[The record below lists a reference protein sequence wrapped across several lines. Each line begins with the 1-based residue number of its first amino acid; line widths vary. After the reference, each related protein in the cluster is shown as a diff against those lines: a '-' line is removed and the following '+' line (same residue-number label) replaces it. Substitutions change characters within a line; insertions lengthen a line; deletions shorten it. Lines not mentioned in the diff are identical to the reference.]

1 MTKLTDRRCK
11 DLEAKPPATS
21 ARITYDGS
29 LPGFGLR
36 VTPKGAATFVLT
48 YRVNGRQSRIAIG
61 SYGVFTLAGAREEAK
76 RLKQRVARGED
87 PQAER
92 KAERTAPTVND
103 LLDRFWRDCAADLAA
118 NTVAA
123 YSKYSED
130 IRRALGREK
139 LADVKLAHV
148 DRFHQSMRHKA
159 PYANRCKDFL
169 GGLFN
174 RAIAWELTDKN
185 PCRGVRN
192 FREEKRVTYLN
203 ETEIK
208 AVLLALDQDSNK
220 TAVAV
225 IKLMLLTG
233 ARKSEAMN
241 MRFDQVKDGIW
252 IKEASYVKQKRE
264 HRVPLSGTAL
274 ELIAEQYRLHGGRY
288 VFPGAT
294 PDEPIKDIK
303 TCWQRTR
310 RRAGLEHVRLHDIR
324 HSFASVLISRG
335 ASLPLVGGLLGH
347 SNYQTTLRYSHL
359 HTEAMK
365 EGAEQVAAIIKS

>member
-1 MTKLTDRRCK
+1 
-11 DLEAKPPATS
+11 
-21 ARITYDGS
+21 
-29 LPGFGLR
+29 
-36 VTPKGAATFVLT
+36 
-48 YRVNGRQSRIAIG
+48 
-61 SYGVFTLAGAREEAK
+61 
-76 RLKQRVARGED
+76 
-87 PQAER
+87 
-92 KAERTAPTVND
+92 
-103 LLDRFWRDCAADLAA
+103 
-118 NTVAA
+118 
-123 YSKYSED
+123 
-130 IRRALGREK
+130 
-139 LADVKLAHV
+139 
-148 DRFHQSMRHKA
+148 MRHKA